1 MKFGTIS
8 EKGKSQIVVK
18 FDEEH
23 ACKLTEL
30 EKLANIDCGQSILEL
45 IKIIEKKRIFF
56 YNFKKLYVT
65 LRK

>member
-18 FDEEH
+18 VYEEH

-30 EKLANIDCGQSILEL
+30 EKLTNIDYGQSILEL
-45 IKIIEKKRIFF
+45 IKII
-56 YNFKKLYVT
+56 
-65 LRK
+65 